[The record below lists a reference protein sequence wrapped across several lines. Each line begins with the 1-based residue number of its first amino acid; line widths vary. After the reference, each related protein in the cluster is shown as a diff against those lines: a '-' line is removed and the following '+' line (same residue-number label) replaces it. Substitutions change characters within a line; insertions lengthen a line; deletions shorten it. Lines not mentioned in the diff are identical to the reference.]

1 MIIYYINLYIY
12 ILQHIYDFI
21 CKVLD
26 EGVSLPE
33 KNSRT
38 EVKDE
43 GSAITRIIYRFES
56 M

>member
-1 MIIYYINLYIY
+1 MILFVDI
-12 ILQHIYDFI
+12 FF
-21 CKVLD
+21 KVLD

-43 GSAITRIIYRFES
+43 GSVITRIIYPFES

>member
-12 ILQHIYDFI
+12 ILQHISDFI

-33 KNSRT
+33 NNSRT

-43 GSAITRIIYRFES
+43 GSAITRIIYPFES